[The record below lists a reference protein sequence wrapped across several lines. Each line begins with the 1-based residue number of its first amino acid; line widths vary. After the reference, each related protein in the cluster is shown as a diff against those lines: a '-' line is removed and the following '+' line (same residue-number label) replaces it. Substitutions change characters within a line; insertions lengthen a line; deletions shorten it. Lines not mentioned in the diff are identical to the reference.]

1 MTSSH
6 SLDGLVQRMRVHSHL
21 SSSDEAAVLAQPHAQ
36 GHAARGLLVWGRGGV
51 AVRNWDR
58 LEDVAEFDRRYL
70 HLRTE
75 PAFC

>member
-1 MTSSH
+1 
-6 SLDGLVQRMRVHSHL
+6 MRRRSWRNRTL
-21 SSSDEAAVLAQPHAQ
+21 KAMQ
-36 GHAARGLLVWGRGGV
+36 ARGLLVWGRGGV